1 MSVPSLPHSSE
12 RRTLR
17 SQLLILIVLLL
28 LSGCTTAS
36 SSMGER
42 SGRIILWHTWSGAE
56 EEALIRAFVEKQ
68 LETEHLLDWSC
79 RESSGSKYL
88 GITAKVHAQSRE
100 HIDGLYRSL
109 SDHERVIM
117 LI

>member
-1 MSVPSLPHSSE
+1 MKVTPHNVPNKTDEAPGLVFP
-12 RRTLR
+12 
-17 SQLLILIVLLL
+17 
-28 LSGCTTAS
+28 CT
-36 SSMGER
+36 
-42 SGRIILWHTWSGAE
+42 IDVKIFVNNGAE